1 MVQTMPLRSQPVSD
15 LYLSSISLQCSSTE
29 LVVYSARVHQV
40 VVIAW
45 YASVGHSIPSTLMS
59 DIPGQREMARVSFPI
74 IFEIGSAD
82 TASSGAVF
90 VP

>member
-1 MVQTMPLRSQPVSD
+1 
-15 LYLSSISLQCSSTE
+15 
-29 LVVYSARVHQV
+29 VVYSARVHQV

-90 VP
+90 VPSSRAAPLRARSCIAMMGL